1 MTLAGTHWK
10 GSWAR
15 VSVEAEELVIEAV
28 DYSGATGCRSAHDEV
43 ELRSTQ
49 SLKCVVTCY
58 VHWFYQSDNSSE
70 LDYSSEAESRVH
82 VVRVPVV
89 CSPLLLEAH

>member
-1 MTLAGTHWK
+1 MTVAPFAFYSHPEALC
-10 GSWAR
+10 SPVR
-15 VSVEAEELVIEAV
+15 VLCAV
-28 DYSGATGCRSAHDEV
+28 TR
-43 ELRSTQ
+43 
-49 SLKCVVTCY
+49 Y